1 MIIVFSSQD
10 CYEFLTE
17 GATDNVQMWQV
28 RNETIKQ
35 N

>member
-1 MIIVFSSQD
+1 MIIAFSSQD